1 MKFLKYLSVGV
12 LAAALVACGGGGGS
26 AGTPFS
32 GTTTPGS
39 GTTTP
44 GTVTPV
50 ITPPTVTV
58 PTLTLAILNGSGA
71 AVGGISLSGGFSAR
85 ATVKDAA
92 GLPVA
97 SKLVTF
103 KLSASSIA
111 LLSPDTALT
120 NSQGIAEVAIAP
132 ASVSSTGAATLSAN
146 ADVSGTAVAG
156 QVDFSIQSSSLTL
169 SAMSVGSS
177 NLQSGGNVPVQVTAL
192 IAGAA
197 ATGVPVNVSFSA
209 SCGRIN
215 SQATSA
221 GGVSVTTNGNG
232 VAAAVYDAVA
242 ADGSLCSGSVTLT
255 ASSTGATAQSTTI
268 NVAAP
273 SASAV
278 VFLSAAPAQIFLAG
292 SGAADQAIVKFK
304 VLSSVGTPLVGV
316 SVNFSILTNPGG
328 VGLNSAGFTG
338 PVTFTSDSNG
348 EASVSIFSG
357 TIPGPVK
364 VRAELA
370 ATPSVFAVSQNLT
383 VASGPPSQ
391 RFMSLSVETFNIEGW
406 EIDGT
411 STQLTVR
418 VADRQGNAVDDGT
431 VINFT
436 AEGGQVARSCA
447 TARIAGIS
455 QCSVNFVAQN
465 PRPAGG
471 RASVLAYTEGTK
483 DYVDVNGNN
492 KFDAADTLIN
502 IGDAYRD
509 DNENGSYN
517 SIAGEFLIPRGVA
530 NGTPACGDSG
540 GPFPSRLNTCD
551 SSLQTTVRQQAVVL
565 FSSSTLVPLNA
576 LNATTRALTSLVI
589 STQNISFLLRSA
601 SNRLLPLP
609 AGTTISATATDS
621 VTTDG
626 ATCAVDQVFGS
637 PVVNVK
643 PGTDPA
649 ADIATSGAVTLK
661 DCRAGDS
668 VTIKVKVPSGLET
681 AFFIAL

>member
-1 MKFLKYLSVGV
+1 MKFLKYLSAGV
-12 LAAALVACGGGGGS
+12 LALALVACGGGGGS
-26 AGTPFS
+26 AGTVP
-32 GTTTPGS
+32 GATTPGS

-50 ITPPTVTV
+50 VTPPTVAV
-58 PTLTLAILNGSGA
+58 PTLTLAILNGSGT

-85 ATVKDAA
+85 AAVKDAA

-103 KLSASSIA
+103 KLSGSSIA
-111 LLSPDTALT
+111 VLSPDTALT

-132 ASVSSTGAATLSAN
+132 ASVSSIGAATLSAN

-169 SAMSVGSS
+169 SAMSVGSA
-177 NLQSGGNVPVQVTAL
+177 NLPSGGNMPVQVTAL
-192 IAGAA
+192 IAGTP

-215 SQATSA
+215 SQATAS

-242 ADGSLCSGSVTLT
+242 ADGSLCSGPVTLT
-255 ASSTGATAQSTTI
+255 ASSTGATTQSTTV

-304 VLSSVGTPLVGV
+304 VLSSGGTKLVGV
-316 SVNFSILTNPGG
+316 SVNFSIVTNPGG
-328 VGLNSAGFTG
+328 VGLNSAGFAG
-338 PVTFTSDSNG
+338 PVAVTSDSSG
-348 EASVSIFSG
+348 EASVSVFSG

-370 ATPSVFAVSQNLT
+370 ATPTVFAVSQNLT

-406 EIDGT
+406 GVDGT
-411 STQLTVR
+411 STQLTAR

-455 QCSVNFVAQN
+455 QCSVSFVAQN

-483 DYVDVNGNN
+483 DYIDVNGNN
-492 KFDAADTLIN
+492 KFDAGDTLLN

-509 DNENGSYN
+509 DDEHGTYDPST
-517 SIAGEFLIPRGVA
+517 GEFLIPRG
-530 NGTPACGDSG
+530 GSSACPGSG
-540 GPFPSRLNTCD
+540 APFPSRVDTCD
-551 SSLQTTVRQQAVVL
+551 ASLQTTVRQQAVIL
-565 FSSSTLVPLNA
+565 FSSSNPILEL
-576 LNATTRALTSLVI
+576 TTRTTAGV
-589 STQNISFLLRSA
+589 SFKLRSTT
-601 SNRLLPLP
+601 NTLLPLP
-609 AGTTISATATDS
+609 AGTTIAATATDS

-637 PVVNVK
+637 PIANVN
-643 PGTDPA
+643 PGTNPA
-649 ADIATSGAVTLK
+649 ADIATSGVVTLK